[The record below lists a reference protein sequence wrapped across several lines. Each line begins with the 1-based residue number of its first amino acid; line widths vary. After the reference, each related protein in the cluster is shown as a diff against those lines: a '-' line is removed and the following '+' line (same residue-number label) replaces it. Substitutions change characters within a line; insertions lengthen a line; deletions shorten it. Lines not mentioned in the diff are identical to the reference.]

1 MIPAWEA
8 ARYIRAVRIGFTQKR
23 TLAGNETDVLPVSI
37 DARGKGGRPA
47 NAELFLYLARYLP
60 TVGVRVDRQREI
72 DDATRNL
79 GDKPK
84 GRGSLPAWRDCQ
96 SSVPILPRG
105 GEGGGGGQGRTGR
118 TVCVLR
124 RKRTRWSTLLG
135 GGGAKLHRY
144 STAGC
149 AQRGYNN
156 SIATMNIT
164 SPLYVFFPP
173 RARRR
178 LVFFSQPRGVAS
190 PFLVE
195 GGGEVQVGW
204 NWLGSLQSSRYCRFS
219 WIPLEF
225 RVGTVKYV
233 CMHFAH
239 RHRVLCQGHFLRG
252 GRRLLL
258 GRRKYGFGRYKST
271 PARSKTPV

>member
-1 MIPAWEA
+1 MT
-8 ARYIRAVRIGFTQKR
+8 G
-23 TLAGNETDVLPVSI
+23 
-37 DARGKGGRPA
+37 
-47 NAELFLYLARYLP
+47 
-60 TVGVRVDRQREI
+60 REI

-105 GEGGGGGQGRTGR
+105 GGRTGP
-118 TVCVLR
+118 
-124 RKRTRWSTLLG
+124 
-135 GGGAKLHRY
+135 KLHRY

-178 LVFFSQPRGVAS
+178 LVFISQPRGVAS

-204 NWLGSLQSSRYCRFS
+204 NWLASLESSRYCRFS
-219 WIPLEF
+219 WIPLKIQS
-225 RVGTVKYV
+225 RN
-233 CMHFAH
+233 CQIRMHFAH

-252 GRRLLL
+252 GEGGFFWVEESMDL
-258 GRRKYGFGRYKST
+258 GGTKAHL
-271 PARSKTPV
+271 PARKLLYSMYT